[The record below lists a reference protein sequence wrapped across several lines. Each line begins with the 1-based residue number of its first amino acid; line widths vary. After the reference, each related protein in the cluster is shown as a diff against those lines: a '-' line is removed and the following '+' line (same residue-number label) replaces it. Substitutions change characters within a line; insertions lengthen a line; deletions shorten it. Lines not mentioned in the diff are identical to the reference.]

1 MSTDTDAASRP
12 PSANNAYTLDK
23 ALVRSLFWRS
33 FLLQAAF
40 NYERFQNLGWWWGLK
55 PMLQRLYPDPAD
67 LAQAY
72 KRHLVFFN
80 THPWTSG
87 PIFGVVASME
97 ESKARGDADLDDE
110 SINSVKVSMMGPL
123 AGIGDSLIFGAL
135 RPVLSGVCAA
145 LAVTGN
151 PVGPILF
158 FVAINSV
165 QVLMRWYGVSSGYGY
180 GVRFFEKLD
189 PAQIQRLKEAATM
202 VGLLVVGA
210 LVATLLTVTSPL
222 TYTSGKAEIKVQDS
236 IDQVLPAAIS
246 LTLTMLVFFLI
257 RRRISATWVLVIVTI
272 LGLVAGFFGIL
283 GAAE

>member
-1 MSTDTDAASRP
+1 MERPGRVHAADAPR
-12 PSANNAYTLDK
+12 LDRSD
-23 ALVRSLFWRS
+23 VRALFWRS

-55 PMLQRLYPDPAD
+55 PMLQKLYPNRDD

-87 PIFGVVASME
+87 PVFGVVASME
-97 ESKARGDADLDDE
+97 ESKARGEADLDDE

-165 QVLMRWYGVSSGYGY
+165 QVLMRWYGVTRGYTY

-189 PAQIQRLKEAATM
+189 PAQIERVKEAATM

-210 LVATLLTVTSPL
+210 LAATLLNIGTPL
-222 TYTSGKAEIKVQDS
+222 TYQSGEATVSVQDS
-236 IDQVLPAAIS
+236 INQILPAAIP
-246 LTLTMLVFFLI
+246 LAFTLLVFFLI
-257 RRRISATWVLVIVTI
+257 RRRISATWVLVTI
-272 LGLVAGFFGIL
+272 TAVGLVGGYFGVL
-283 GAAE
+283 GVPQ

>member
-1 MSTDTDAASRP
+1 MERPGRVHAADAPR
-12 PSANNAYTLDK
+12 LDRSD
-23 ALVRSLFWRS
+23 VRALFWRS

-55 PMLQRLYPDPAD
+55 PMLQKLYPNRED

-87 PIFGVVASME
+87 PVFGVVASME
-97 ESKARGDADLDDE
+97 ERRARGEADLDDE

-123 AGIGDSLIFGAL
+123 AGIGDSLIFGAI

-158 FVAINSV
+158 FVAINTV
-165 QVLMRWYGVSSGYGY
+165 QVLMRWYGITRGYQF
-180 GVRFFEKLD
+180 GVHFFERLD
-189 PAQIQRLKEAATM
+189 PSQIERVKEGATM

-210 LVATLLTVTSPL
+210 LAATLLNIGTPLFYQSGEATVS
-222 TYTSGKAEIKVQDS
+222 VQES
-236 IDQVLPAAIS
+236 INQILPAAIP
-246 LTLTMLVFFLI
+246 LAFTLLVFTLI
-257 RRRISATWVLVIVTI
+257 RRRISATWVLVIITVV
-272 LGLVAGFFGIL
+272 GLVAGYFGIL
-283 GAAE
+283 GVPE

>member
-1 MSTDTDAASRP
+1 METAGRP
-12 PSANNAYTLDK
+12 PAANAPKLDK
-23 ALVRSLFWRS
+23 SDIRALFWRS

-40 NYERFQNLGWWWGLK
+40 NFERFQNLGWWWGLK
-55 PMLQRLYPDPAD
+55 PMLQKLYPDRED

-80 THPWTSG
+80 TSPWTSG

-97 ESKARGDADLDDE
+97 ESKARGEADLDDE

-123 AGIGDSLIFGAL
+123 AGIGDSLFFGAL

-158 FVAINSV
+158 FVAFNSV
-165 QVLMRWYGVSSGYGY
+165 QVLSRWYGVTFGYHY

-189 PAQIQRLKEAATM
+189 LSQIERVKEGATM

-210 LVATLLTVTSPL
+210 LAATLLKIGSPL
-222 TYTSGKAEIKVQDS
+222 TYHSGKAAISVQDS
-236 IDQVLPAAIS
+236 IDQVLPAAIP
-246 LTLTMLVFFLI
+246 LAFTLLVFFLI
-257 RRRISATWVLVIVTI
+257 RRRISATWVLVIITVV
-272 LGLVAGFFGIL
+272 GLVGGYFGFL
-283 GAAE
+283 GVAK

>member
-1 MSTDTDAASRP
+1 MSTDIESAGRP
-12 PSANNAYTLDK
+12 PAANAPGLDK
-23 ALVRSLFWRS
+23 SDIRGLFWRS

-40 NYERFQNLGWWWGLK
+40 NFERFQNLGWWWGLK
-55 PMLQRLYPDPAD
+55 PILQKLYPGRDN

-80 THPWTSG
+80 THPWTVG

-97 ESKARGDADLDDE
+97 ESRARGEVDIDDE

-145 LAVTGN
+145 LAVSGN

-158 FVAINSV
+158 FVGINSV
-165 QVLMRWYGVSSGYGY
+165 QVLMRWYGVSAGYRY
-180 GVRFFEKLD
+180 GVSFFEKLD
-189 PAQIQRLKEAATM
+189 PSQIERLKQAATM

-210 LVATLLTVTSPL
+210 LVATLLTVVSPL
-222 TYTSGKAEIKVQDS
+222 TYHSGKATISVQDS
-236 IDQVLPAAIS
+236 VDQVLPSAIP
-246 LTLTMLVFFLI
+246 LGFTLLVFFLI
-257 RRRISATWVLVIVTI
+257 RRRISATWVLVIITV
-272 LGLVAGFFGIL
+272 LGLVLGYFGIL
-283 GAAE
+283 GVPDE